1 MLVES
6 VVPLARRRLATIGPN
21 AVLADAALALCDGLI
36 NLVIVCNPDGTMGGV
51 ITTSDIIRCLSH
63 CQCRR
68 HESGGGGKRLHA
80 ADMESEHRS
89 VCACAMSVVEVM
101 TRDVRSCRPNVLLSD
116 VWSLMKKERLLH
128 VPIIDE
134 DAKPLG
140 VLNARDALQA
150 LLSEVEE
157 EEGLLRDYVMGIG
170 YH

>member
-1 MLVES
+1 MLVKS
-6 VVPLARRRLATIGPN
+6 VLPLARRRLATIGPN

-51 ITTSDIIRCLSH
+51 ITTSDVIRCLSH
-63 CQCRR
+63 CPCRSP
-68 HESGGGGKRLHA
+68 EPGGGEEKLHA
-80 ADMESEHRS
+80 AGMESERRDL
-89 VCACAMSVVEVM
+89 CACAMSVVEVM
-101 TRDVRSCRPNVLLSD
+101 TREIRSCRPNVLLSD
-116 VWSLMKKERLLH
+116 VWTLMKKEGLLH
-128 VPIIDE
+128 VPVIDE

-150 LLSEVEE
+150 LLSEVED